1 MDREKIFNKCREVL
15 NQGKEEIEKVVNE
28 IDFENWRVK
37 FLGRKG
43 EINKLFS
50 LLSSLKDDL
59 KPEIGKEINEI
70 KNTLISIFEEKKRKI
85 QREKAEGKFN
95 LSFPGKTPE
104 FGNIHP
110 LTKIMREM
118 SGVFERMGFGIF
130 TGPEIETDYYN
141 FEALNTP
148 DNHPA
153 KDIWDTFYLNH
164 KNKILLRTH
173 TSPVQIRIMEKM
185 KPPFRIVALGKC
197 FRRDAFDASHSP
209 VFYQMEGLMV
219 DKNINFSH
227 LKGVLSYFLKEIFGE
242 KIKVKFTPSYF
253 PFTEPSA
260 EVSISCVICGG
271 KGCPTCGN
279 SGFLEI
285 LGCGMVHPQVFRN
298 VGYNP
303 EEISGFAFGMGV
315 ERIAM
320 LKYKIDDIRIFYQND
335 LRFLKQ
341 F

>member
-1 MDREKIFNKCREVL
+1 MDREEILNKCRKVL
-15 NQGKEEIEKVVNE
+15 NRGKEEIEKVVNE
-28 IDFENWRVK
+28 VDFENWRIK

-43 EINKLFS
+43 EINKLFL

-59 KPEIGKEINEI
+59 KPVVGKEINEI

-85 QREKAEGKFN
+85 QRETAEGKFN

-118 SGVFERMGFGIF
+118 SGIFEKMGFGIF

-148 DNHPA
+148 DDHPA
-153 KDIWDTFYLNH
+153 KDIWDTFYLDY

-173 TSPVQIRIMEKM
+173 TSPVQIRVMEKL

-209 VFYQMEGLMV
+209 VFHQMEGLMV

-298 VGYNP
+298 VGYDP
-303 EEISGFAFGMGV
+303 EKISGFAFGMGV

-335 LRFLKQ
+335 LRFLHQ

>member
-1 MDREKIFNKCREVL
+1 MDREEILNKCREVL
-15 NQGKEEIEKVVNE
+15 NRGKEEIEKVVSE
-28 IDFENWRVK
+28 TDFENWRIK

-43 EINKLFS
+43 EVNKLFS
-50 LLSSLKDDL
+50 LLSSLKNDL
-59 KPEIGKEINEI
+59 KPVVGKEINEI
-70 KNTLISIFEEKKRKI
+70 KNTLISICEEKKRKI
-85 QREKAEGKFN
+85 QREKTEGKFN
-95 LSFPGKTPE
+95 LSFPGRTPE

-118 SGVFERMGFGIF
+118 AGIFERMGFGIF

-148 DNHPA
+148 EDHPA
-153 KDIWDTFYLNH
+153 KDIWDTFYLDYN
-164 KNKILLRTH
+164 NKILLRTH
-173 TSPVQIRIMEKM
+173 TSPVQIRVMEKL

-209 VFYQMEGLMV
+209 VFHQMEGLMV

-227 LKGVLSYFLKEIFGE
+227 LKGVLSYFLKEIFGK

-271 KGCPTCGN
+271 KGCHTCGN

-285 LGCGMVHPQVFRN
+285 LGCGMVHPQVFKN

-335 LRFLKQ
+335 LKFLHQ

>member
-1 MDREKIFNKCREVL
+1 MDREEILKKCREVL
-15 NQGKEEIEKVVNE
+15 KQGKEEIEKVVNE
-28 IDFENWRVK
+28 IDFENWRIK

-43 EINKLFS
+43 EINRLFS

-59 KPEIGKEINEI
+59 KPIVGKEINEI
-70 KNTLISIFEEKKRKI
+70 KNTLISIFEEKKREI
-85 QREKAEGKFN
+85 QRETIEGKFN
-95 LSFPGKTPE
+95 LSFPGKTPD

-118 SGVFERMGFGIF
+118 SGIFEKMGFGIF

-148 DNHPA
+148 DDHPA
-153 KDIWDTFYLNH
+153 KDIWDTFYLDY

-173 TSPVQIRIMEKM
+173 TSPVQIRVMKKL

-209 VFYQMEGLMV
+209 VFHQMEGLMV

-298 VGYNP
+298 VGYDP

-335 LRFLKQ
+335 SRFLHQ

>member
-1 MDREKIFNKCREVL
+1 MDREEILKKCREVL
-15 NQGKEEIEKVVNE
+15 KQGKEEIEKVVNE
-28 IDFENWRVK
+28 IDFENWRIK

-43 EINKLFS
+43 EINRLFS

-59 KPEIGKEINEI
+59 KPIVGKEINEI
-70 KNTLISIFEEKKRKI
+70 KNTLISIFEEKKREI
-85 QREKAEGKFN
+85 QRETIEGKFN
-95 LSFPGKTPE
+95 LSFPGKTPD

-118 SGVFERMGFGIF
+118 SGIFEKMGFGIF

-148 DNHPA
+148 DDHPA
-153 KDIWDTFYLNH
+153 KDIWDTFYLDY

-173 TSPVQIRIMEKM
+173 TSPVQIRVMEKL

-209 VFYQMEGLMV
+209 VFHQMEGLMV

-298 VGYNP
+298 VGYDP

-335 LRFLKQ
+335 SRFLHQ

>member
-1 MDREKIFNKCREVL
+1 MDREEILNKCREVL
-15 NQGKEEIEKVVNE
+15 NRGKEEIEKVVNE
-28 IDFENWRVK
+28 VDFENWRIK

-43 EINKLFS
+43 EINRLFS

-59 KPEIGKEINEI
+59 KPTIGKEINEI
-70 KNTLISIFEEKKRKI
+70 KNTLISIFEEKKIKI
-85 QREKAEGKFN
+85 QREKTEGKFN
-95 LSFPGKTPE
+95 LSFPGKTP
-104 FGNIHP
+104 FYGNIHP

-118 SGVFERMGFGIF
+118 SGVFERMGFGVF

-148 DNHPA
+148 EDHPA
-153 KDIWDTFYLNH
+153 KDIWDTFYLDY

-173 TSPVQIRIMEKM
+173 TSPVQIRVMEKI

-227 LKGVLSYFLKEIFGE
+227 LKGVLNYFLKEMFGE
-242 KIKVKFTPSYF
+242 KIKVKFSPSYF

-271 KGCPTCGN
+271 KGCSTCGN
-279 SGFLEI
+279 SGFIEI

-320 LKYKIDDIRIFYQND
+320 LKYKIDDIRIFYHND
-335 LRFLKQ
+335 LRFLHQ

>member
-1 MDREKIFNKCREVL
+1 MDREEILNKCKEVL
-15 NQGKEEIEKVVNE
+15 NRGKEEIEKVVHE
-28 IDFENWRVK
+28 VDFENWRIK

-43 EINKLFS
+43 EINRLFS

-59 KPEIGKEINEI
+59 KPVVGKEINEI

-85 QREKAEGKFN
+85 QKETSEGKFN

-118 SGVFERMGFGIF
+118 SGIFEKMGFGIF

-148 DNHPA
+148 DDHPA
-153 KDIWDTFYLNH
+153 KDIWDTFYLDY

-173 TSPVQIRIMEKM
+173 TSPVQIRVMEKL
-185 KPPFRIVALGKC
+185 KPPFRIIALGKC

-209 VFYQMEGLMV
+209 VFHQMEGLMV

-271 KGCPTCGN
+271 KGCSTCGN

-298 VGYNP
+298 VGYDP

-320 LKYKIDDIRIFYQND
+320 LKYKINDIRIFYQND
-335 LRFLKQ
+335 LRFLHQ